1 MTKKTTEFVAKEI
14 RLYSYY
20 DANNFLCL
28 DDKIIESFLLYFKKQ
43 NKNFDEKRFLDACN
57 LEWETKNTKDGGKI
71 NFKLKIKEPK

>member
-1 MTKKTTEFVAKEI
+1 MTKKTSEFVAKEI

-43 NKNFDEKRFLDACN
+43 NKE
-57 LEWETKNTKDGGKI
+57 
-71 NFKLKIKEPK
+71 